1 MLQVILFIL
10 IGCAWII
17 LGLSFGWRWLV
28 SHGSRGMVNDR
39 WQLVWSSLYA
49 NRKQAIISFLTLTL
63 GVFIVFSVGLNR
75 KGFGDASQL
84 ISGTGG
90 YSLWMETTVPIYY
103 DMNTD
108 EGRRQ
113 LVLRDLPNDAV
124 FLQFLRY
131 TADDASCLNL
141 NKVTTPTVLAVDM
154 EQFMQ
159 VFPINYGGEY
169 HSARQNLPCYPVL
182 VDETVLTWGLM
193 KSLGDT
199 LYYQDAHGKEVNLL
213 LAGTLPNTI
222 LQGNVVMDQN
232 LFAEIWPE
240 ITGSK
245 VVLVKVKENEVEHAK
260 NILATA
266 LNEYGVR
273 VMPTVERLRQFYQVT
288 DTYLTIFLTLG
299 GIGLLVGIFSF
310 VIIIRKNLAMKD
322 KDIQLYNMLG
332 YPRETVERWLF
343 NEHVIVPLYAIF
355 IGVTGSM
362 LSAGAGFMNVTWST
376 WLLCLAFSALL
387 VMSVIYYVRKMCGNC
402 FRDKCDTALF
412 CKPIKLRSI
421 INNKNI

>member
-49 NRKQAIISFLTLTL
+49 NRKQVIISFLTLTL

-199 LYYQDAHGKEVNLL
+199 LYYQDAHGQEVKLL

-240 ITGSK
+240 ITGSE

-355 IGVTGSM
+355 IGVTGAM

-387 VMSVIYYVRKMCGNC
+387 VMSVIYFVRKMVTN
-402 FRDKCDTALF
+402 KTTQ
-412 CKPIKLRSI
+412 I
-421 INNKNI
+421 INVQC

>member
-169 HSARQNLPCYPVL
+169 HSARQNLSCYPVL

-199 LYYQDAHGKEVNLL
+199 LYYQDAHGKEVKLL

-240 ITGSK
+240 ITGSE

-355 IGVTGSM
+355 IGVTGAM

-387 VMSVIYYVRKMCGNC
+387 LMSVIYFVRKMVTN
-402 FRDKCDTALF
+402 KTTQ
-412 CKPIKLRSI
+412 I
-421 INNKNI
+421 INVQC